1 MIDQILIAI
10 DGPAGSGKSTIA
22 KLLAKKL
29 RINYLDTGAMYRAV
43 AYYLKMKGYSPSE
56 DLSEEL
62 EKLKIDY
69 KDGDLYINGIKVG
82 EEIRSPEVGKL
93 ASDFAK
99 IQTVRE
105 RLTKIQRTICEK
117 GSFVVDGRDIGT
129 VVLPHADVKIFLTA
143 SFEERVKRRLKEL
156 QEKGIQATY
165 EQVAQEMMQR
175 DEQDSSRSIAPLKPA
190 QDAFIIDTTGKTVE
204 EVLNQICEIISR
216 RVKCEYSGC

>member
-1 MIDQILIAI
+1 MDQILIAI